1 MKIELGSATATGNEI
16 FKVVWRGWFYGVLVI
31 FLPFMVVAALVIGFG
46 AGKWEALLYPIMV
59 PLVAGLQ
66 GVFAGWLV
74 LLGLKVRP
82 PKGTSFL

>member
-1 MKIELGSATATGNEI
+1 MKIKLGNATATGNEI

-31 FLPFMVVAALVIGFG
+31 FLPFFTVAALIIGFG

-59 PLVAGLQ
+59 PLIAAVQ
-66 GVFAGWLV
+66 GAIAGWLV

-82 PKGTSFL
+82 PTNTSLL